1 MSTEEQTAI
10 NDTIVF
16 SYRRMHCQLKHSSL
30 SISTLS
36 IVVLV
41 VLFEKAPLEIVIYTI
56 LSTLLLE
63 DLISETNGFMTA
75 PRALKWCP
83 IQALSWSS
91 VA

>member
-10 NDTIVF
+10 NDTTVF
-16 SYRRMHCQLKHSSL
+16 FILTCLLKHCSL
-30 SISTLS
+30 SISALS
-36 IVVLV
+36 TVVLV

-63 DLISETNGFMTA
+63 DFISETNGFMTA